1 MISETFTQLLPE
13 MLREGYVCVQRHPA
27 APLFIYNY
35 TPKAQYERVWN
46 DVTLQ
51 CRGLILDGEG
61 AVVARPFRKF
71 FNLEEVGSLPAEPFE
86 VYEKLDGSLGIL
98 YWLGDE
104 AYLATRGSFASEQSR
119 RANQILQARYRHV
132 LPRLDRGHTYLF
144 EIIYPEN
151 RIVVNYGGR
160 EDLVLLAV
168 VDTATGAELPLP
180 EVGFPVVE
188 RYDGLTDLA
197 TIREKAA
204 DNKEGIRHQICGR
217 LPGKGQVCRV
227 RAPAP
232 HPDPRFEQAHLGIPA
247 DGLPMER
254 LIEQVPDEFYQWVRG
269 TESRLKEQYAAIE
282 REAGAQYDGL
292 RRQLGDDFSRKDF
305 AALATQYPHPQ
316 LLFGLLDGKDLRDRI
331 WKMIEPAYDKPFR
344 NDQDSQ
350 D

>member
-1 MISETFTQLLPE
+1 MMNETFTQLLPE
-13 MLREGYVCVQRHPA
+13 MLREGYVCVQGHPT

-46 DVTLQ
+46 EVTLQ
-51 CRGLILDGEG
+51 CRGLILDAAGG
-61 AVVARPFRKF
+61 VVARPFRKF
-71 FNLEEVGSLPAEPFE
+71 FNLEEVKDLPAEPFE

-98 YWLGDE
+98 YWMGDE
-104 AYLATRGSFASEQSR
+104 AYIATRGSFASEQSR
-119 RANQILQARYRHV
+119 RANGILQARYRHV

-151 RIVVNYGGR
+151 RIVVNYGSR

-168 VDTATGAELPLP
+168 VDTTTGAELPLP
-180 EVGFPVVE
+180 AVGFPVVE

-204 DNKEGIRHQICGR
+204 DNKEGFVIKFAGGYRVKVKFAEYVR
-217 LPGKGQVCRV
+217 LHHILTRV
-227 RAPAP
+227 SSKHIWEYLRTE
-232 HPDPRFEQAHLGIPA
+232 R
-247 DGLPMER
+247 PMEE

-269 TESRLKEQYAAIE
+269 TESRLKEQYATLE
-282 REAGAQYDGL
+282 REARAQYDGL
-292 RRQLGDDFSRKDF
+292 RQQLGDDFSRKEF
-305 AALATQYPHPQ
+305 ADLATQCPHPQ

-344 NDQDSQ
+344 NDQE
-350 D
+350 

>member
-1 MISETFTQLLPE
+1 MEETFTRLLAE
-13 MLREGYVCVQRHPA
+13 MLREGYVCLQRHPA

-46 DVTLQ
+46 EVTLQ
-51 CRGLILDGEG
+51 CRGLILNQE
-61 AVVARPFRKF
+61 AEVVARPFRKF
-71 FNLEEVGSLPAEPFE
+71 FNLEEVSSLPAEPFE

-98 YWLGDE
+98 YWVGDE
-104 AYLATRGSFASEQSR
+104 AFIATRGSFASDQSR

-132 LPRLDRGHTYLF
+132 LPRLDRRHTYLF

-151 RIVVNYGGR
+151 RIVVDYAGR

-180 EVGFPVVE
+180 GVGFPVVA

-204 DNKEGIRHQICGR
+204 DNKEGFVIKFAGGYRVKVKFAEYVRLHRILTRVSGKHIWESLRTGR
-217 LPGKGQVCRV
+217 
-227 RAPAP
+227 
-232 HPDPRFEQAHLGIPA
+232 
-247 DGLPMER
+247 PMDE
-254 LIEQVPDEFYQWVRG
+254 LIEQVPDEFYQWVRQ

-282 REAGAQYDGL
+282 REARAQYDGL
-292 RRQLGDDFSRKDF
+292 RGQLGDDFSRKDF
-305 AALATQYPHPQ
+305 AALATRYPHPQ

-331 WKMIEPAYDKPFR
+331 WKMIEPAHDKPFR
-344 NDQDSQ
+344 NDQD
-350 D
+350 